1 MLDWFNA
8 LITLFGE
15 FLQLLLQLPLY
26 GPVNVGY
33 VLIAI
38 AVFGVVL
45 RVFIEKVK

>member
-15 FLQLLLQLPLY
+15 YLQLFLQLPLY

-45 RVFIEKVK
+45 RIFIEKVK

>member
-15 FLQLLLQLPLY
+15 YLQLLLQLPLY

-33 VLIAI
+33 VLIVI

-45 RVFIEKVK
+45 RIFIEKVK

>member
-15 FLQLLLQLPLY
+15 YLQMLLQLPLY

-45 RVFIEKVK
+45 RIFIEKVK